1 MTKGRKI
8 ALACVNAAL
17 LVLLAVCVWRCR
29 SYETTLASQQA
40 AKTWTGESRQ
50 RFAQVSC
57 FFPDGSSAAPE
68 TVNAFR
74 KTIDAKLADAG
85 LGKKDEGSYW
95 TDAYAAIGSLSVS
108 NGSAESEVTSVA
120 VGGSF
125 FAFHPYRLLSG
136 NYISEDDLM
145 QDRVVIDHELAWK
158 LFGGTQLAGQTV
170 KINGKPFYIAGVIER
185 ENDKFTSRALAGQQT
200 SDDGRNSGTP
210 PLLFL
215 SYKAYTALNDSSGSV
230 EPSAGSGGGSAVS
243 GSGTAAGQS
252 AGGTAAGNSSAT
264 NIQTSAVPTAASA
277 DLSDGASGSMAL
289 SCYEIVLPDPITK
302 FAANLVS
309 DGFKAQSPVV
319 VENSARYRFANIWSN
334 FKTPGTR
341 SVVTSPIVFPYWE
354 NAARVSED
362 YVAREYVFIGL
373 LAVFPL
379 VCLVWLLVLFIR
391 FLTGRIKIL
400 CFNIW
405 DAWDDR
411 YGRKQAREQT
421 KAMRQAVIEA
431 VESGELPPEELP
443 PETAEEKFEAFF
455 GKAKQETEKAGEKTK
470 SLLHRKAEPTEKTEI
485 PQTAAQKRPRAP
497 KTPKL
502 PKLSGGKKA
511 ARKKARDA
519 HTQETAASLL
529 SECEQMDVERIVQE
543 VLDEEAKQNRT
554 K

>member
-8 ALACVNAAL
+8 ALICINAAL
-17 LVLLAVCVWRCR
+17 LVLLGLCIRQCKG
-29 SYETTLASQQA
+29 YETTLASQQA
-40 AKTWTGESRQ
+40 AKTWAGESTE

-57 FFPDGSSAAPE
+57 FFPDGSGVTPE

-85 LGKKDEGSYW
+85 LEKKDEGSYW
-95 TDAYAAIGSLSVS
+95 TDAYAAISTLGVS
-108 NGSAESEVTSVA
+108 SGRAEAEATAVA

-125 FAFHPYRLLSG
+125 FQFHPYRLLSG
-136 NYISEDDLM
+136 SYIQDDDLM
-145 QDRVVIDHELAWK
+145 QDRVVIDHELAWQ

-170 KINGKPFYIAGVIER
+170 KINGKPFYVAGVVER
-185 ENDKFTSRALAGQQT
+185 ESDKFTRRALAGQQT
-200 SDDGRNSGTP
+200 AGDSKDSGTP

-215 SYKAYTALNDSSGSV
+215 SYRAYAALSD
-230 EPSAGSGGGSAVS
+230 GGGSTEPPAS
-243 GSGTAAGQS
+243 SGTGSAAGKS
-252 AGGTAAGNSSAT
+252 ASSGAASAT
-264 NIQTSAVPTAASA
+264 DIQSSAVPAASG
-277 DLSDGASGSMAL
+277 DSGAVSL
-289 SCYEIVLPDPITK
+289 SCYEIAMPDPITK

-319 VENSARYRFANIWSN
+319 VENSARYRFANIWST
-334 FKTPGTR
+334 FKTPGAR
-341 SVVTSPIVFPYWE
+341 SVVTSPVVFPYWE

-529 SECEQMDVERIVQE
+529 SEYEQMDVERIVQE